1 MDHKTLCPVI
11 EHSVAANFTLVHG
24 DFLEILS
31 KFGVGIFSENELNLE
46 SEVKSIRKFQSG
58 SCANYVEQLIR

>member
-1 MDHKTLCPVI
+1 MLTYISRMDHKTLCPVI

-46 SEVKSIRKFQSG
+46 SEVKSIRKF
-58 SCANYVEQLIR
+58 

>member
-46 SEVKSIRKFQSG
+46 SEVKSIRKF
-58 SCANYVEQLIR
+58 